1 MTNHLEDV
9 KMTYTEHFKVSM
21 NFARIFAKG
30 FLTSVLHAV
39 LPDWNTTC
47 AKDTIEVASS
57 EYNLRI
63 HKNHSDT
70 DEESGVNNNENESM
84 DLVIPSKL

>member
-21 NFARIFAKG
+21 NFAKIFAKG

-47 AKDTIEVASS
+47 TKDTIEVASN

-63 HKNHSDT
+63 HKNHCDT
-70 DEESGVNNNENESM
+70 DEEYGVNSHDEST
-84 DLVIPSKL
+84 DIVISSKL